1 MSTVV
6 SPRPGTVGED
16 DAAPSA
22 AARATEEARAEREAR
37 AAAEALKADARHA
50 AHAVK
55 SDVKHAAHSVKSE
68 ATHAAHSVKSE
79 AKHAAHAMKGEATHA
94 AQAVKD
100 AVHDASK
107 AVSDEVPAI
116 DRLAASRARLR
127 GAMMAI
133 AHPPKRPAL
142 GGGSLGA
149 FAERLLDRARA
160 LPGASLLLETLE
172 SWWREHPLRT
182 VGAVAED
189 ASRQIVQ
196 PIAQRNPLGLLLG
209 AAGVGALLV
218 LSKPWRW
225 ALRPALF
232 VGLLPQL
239 ATHAL
244 RRMPMDSW
252 VQMLSDIARRRAR
265 PRADEP
271 RASGLP

>member
-6 SPRPGTVGED
+6 SSRPGTAGED
-16 DAAPSA
+16 DAAALA
-22 AARATEEARAEREAR
+22 AARAADEARAEREAH
-37 AAAEALKADARHA
+37 AAAEALKADARNAARAAKSEIEHA
-50 AHAVK
+50 ARSVK
-55 SDVKHAAHSVKSE
+55 REVDHAAHSV
-68 ATHAAHSVKSE
+68 TSE
-79 AKHAAHAMKGEATHA
+79 AKHAAHAMKADATYGT
-94 AQAVKD
+94 QAVKD
-100 AVHDASK
+100 AVRGPARTG
-107 AVSDEVPAI
+107 SDESSAI

-133 AHPPKRPAL
+133 SHPPKRPAL

-149 FAERLLDRARA
+149 FAEKLLDRVRYF
-160 LPGASLLLETLE
+160 PGASLLLETVE

-218 LSKPWRW
+218 LSRPWRW

-239 ATHAL
+239 LTHAL

-252 VQMLSDIARRRAR
+252 VQMLSEVARRRAR
-265 PRADEP
+265 PRADDP